1 MAASEGKSV
10 HVSGP
15 KGTKENQHVRI
26 RCWSLLLAT
35 GLLKW
40 YRETRSVAA
49 KRTYTTGSSYSDD
62 EDEILDYNDQDVHFA
77 CYIEVCLFK

>member
-1 MAASEGKSV
+1 M

-15 KGTKENQHVRI
+15 KGIKENQHVRV

-49 KRTYTTGSSYSDD
+49 KRTYDREQLVTND
-62 EDEILDYNDQDVHFA
+62 EDEILDCNDQDVHFA
-77 CYIEVCLFK
+77 CYIKVCLFK